1 MTKIEANTLLDEHKN
16 GIKIHSVVEVTK
28 ALWLTGDLKGISRKL
43 DTPYT
48 TGLDERMER
57 LRLASSEGA

>member
-1 MTKIEANTLLDEHKN
+1 MTKAEANRILDEHKN
-16 GIKIHSVVEVTK
+16 KIKVHPVVEVTK

-48 TGLDERMER
+48 TGINERMER
-57 LRLASSEGA
+57 LRLVSSEGT